1 MTYSFD
7 VDFECVQSKFGR
19 RVMIL
24 FKQTDSLI
32 LEEVL
37 HRWISNYAV
46 ISLTIGVQ
54 SALHV
59 LLVVM
64 AANDLLLRQ
73 LHYTLD

>member
-7 VDFECVQSKFGR
+7 VDFECVQSKFGG